1 MTDRKAPP
9 RAGGNSD
16 DESKQLRDRQDEAR
30 RARFARAI
38 ARSEFGRHYWDDGLQ
53 AQLRDALHH
62 KKKK

>member
-9 RAGGNSD
+9 RPGGNA
-16 DESKQLRDRQDEAR
+16 DEGKQFRDRQDEVR

-53 AQLRDALHH
+53 AQLRDALDH